1 MLFLNVRNVQYNIE
15 FCVLTYQYEHL
26 WYRVLPSDT
35 HARPNVSVHSD
46 VWAVSQRHAAGGIV
60 RPTLRVL
67 TRGRRSSFFLYHF
80 YFPAQLVGGFTL
92 SVDKPWSR
100 VSSLL
105 SCTLNTVGVVVAP
118 ATSYRVALLDMSW
131 DDMYRCCFCVLKL
144 IRNPKNPVQ

>member
-92 SVDKPWSR
+92 SDLLDKPWSQ
-100 VSSLL
+100 
-105 SCTLNTVGVVVAP
+105 VGVIPSPPRYVLSIFSAH
-118 ATSYRVALLDMSW
+118 RVQHSDCSSIFIE
-131 DDMYRCCFCVLKL
+131 CC
-144 IRNPKNPVQ
+144 